1 MKKYLFFVLL
11 VFSLGSCCTTINY
24 LTIDDE
30 FLVDLSSENNKISA
44 DLLLD
49 EFDGSLDSLT
59 YQFYLEYIKIY
70 HGYSSE
76 YLYERI
82 NLADD
87 VLFQPYSQGF
97 IIILRYLKLNKII
110 IDDSFTP
117 FHDQVIENIDSNL
130 SLDDVYNEFVKIYSR
145 QKNDPK
151 MKP

>member
-1 MKKYLFFVLL
+1 M
-11 VFSLGSCCTTINY
+11 
-24 LTIDDE
+24 
-30 FLVDLSSENNKISA
+30 
-44 DLLLD
+44 
-49 EFDGSLDSLT
+49 
-59 YQFYLEYIKIY
+59 
-70 HGYSSE
+70 
-76 YLYERI
+76 YERI

-145 QKNDPK
+145 QKMIPK
-151 MKP
+151 